1 MASNSQYAL
10 PPQSSPQESTSGKS
24 QLRSKQSSKVPSP
37 DNFVTIGGC
46 FERYT
51 YRVTALG
58 WLKKER
64 KKEDE
69 QF

>member
-1 MASNSQYAL
+1 M
-10 PPQSSPQESTSGKS
+10 
-24 QLRSKQSSKVPSP
+24 V
-37 DNFVTIGGC
+37 IGGC

-58 WLKKER
+58 WLEER
-64 KKEDE
+64 KKEEDE